1 MRGSWLGGYR
11 YSCRDA
17 FCRLA
22 LSQTR
27 LCRLRADAGPSW
39 FESTLAV
46 TALEASAAR
55 HATKQDNPIQPAEAN
70 LIDGA
75 RLYRDKC
82 ADCRTF
88 RCRGCG
94 SKGKLRQ
101 LTIEIGW
108 GVPADSVQ

>member
-1 MRGSWLGGYR
+1 VVRRSYARFLVGGYR

-22 LSQTR
+22 LFR
-27 LCRLRADAGPSW
+27 LGYANLRADAGPSW

-55 HATKQDNPIQPAEAN
+55 HALKQDNPIQPTEAN
-70 LIDGA
+70 LMDGA

-82 ADCRTF
+82 ADCHGR
-88 RCRGCG
+88 
-94 SKGKLRQ
+94 
-101 LTIEIGW
+101 
-108 GVPADSVQ
+108 PDNPDSDYGRSFYPERPSS

>member
-1 MRGSWLGGYR
+1 MPFVGWLYLRLGY
-11 YSCRDA
+11 DD
-17 FCRLA
+17 
-22 LSQTR
+22 
-27 LCRLRADAGPSW
+27 LRADAGPSW

-46 TALEASAAR
+46 TAMETSAAR